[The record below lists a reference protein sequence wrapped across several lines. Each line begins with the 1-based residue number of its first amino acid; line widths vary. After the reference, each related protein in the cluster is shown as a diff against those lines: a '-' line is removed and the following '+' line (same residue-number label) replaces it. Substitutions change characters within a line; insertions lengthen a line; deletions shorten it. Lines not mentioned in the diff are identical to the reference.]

1 MKKKSIVRKLII
13 TFASITG
20 GVLTLVGLILT
31 VWISMSYTEER
42 IETID
47 KQISIVEETVRGY
60 LKQENDYTE
69 VEKILTMASLAS
81 NTDGIIV
88 DKLGYVYIVS
98 NSKYNDMKYTKI
110 QMPEDVQTKIDD
122 VKRHGKAVTLF
133 KKGQLLTYV
142 KPMYSN
148 GEIDGYII
156 MVPDSYY
163 NSSKHIMWIIW
174 LSIVSAMI
182 ISGLVINY
190 FAKRLV
196 VKPLGEINSA
206 AKRLTQGQ
214 VNERVEVRSNDEI
227 GQLAESFNSMAE
239 SLEKVDNTRKEFISN
254 VSHELRSPITSIKGF
269 VGGILDG
276 VIPKDKETYYF
287 KIVYEEI
294 NRLARLVN
302 DLLDI
307 SAMEAGKFNLQ
318 KIDFDINGV
327 ISLCILNLEGKI
339 KSKGLDVRAVFEE
352 KRNYVIAD
360 RDRIIQVLTNLLEN
374 AIKYSDDNGQIEVT
388 TYTKGDK
395 IYISIFNS
403 GENISKEDLSN
414 IWDRFYKSDKS
425 RTNKVSTG
433 LGLPIVRLILSQHN
447 EDVWVN
453 NIDGKGVKFTFS
465 LKRSD

>member
-1 MKKKSIVRKLII
+1 
-13 TFASITG
+13 
-20 GVLTLVGLILT
+20 
-31 VWISMSYTEER
+31 
-42 IETID
+42 
-47 KQISIVEETVRGY
+47 
-60 LKQENDYTE
+60 
-69 VEKILTMASLAS
+69 MATLAS

-88 DKLGYVYIVS
+88 DKLGYVYAVS
-98 NSKYNDMKYTKI
+98 NSKYADIKYTKI
-110 QMPEDVQTKIDD
+110 QISEDIQSKIDD
-122 VKRHGKAVTLF
+122 VKKHGKSVTLF
-133 KKGQLLTYV
+133 KNGKLLTYV
-142 KPMYSN
+142 KPMYSD

-156 MVPDSYY
+156 LVPNNYY
-163 NSSKHIMWIIW
+163 ANNHIMWIIW
-174 LSIVSAMI
+174 LSVVCAMI
-182 ISGLVINY
+182 ISGLIINY

-196 VKPLGEINSA
+196 VKPLEEINNA

-269 VGGILDG
+269 IGGILDG

-318 KIDFDINGV
+318 KIEFDINGV

-339 KSKGLDVRAVFEE
+339 KNKGLDVRAVFEE
-352 KRNYVIAD
+352 KRNYVLAD

-374 AIKYSDDNGQIEVT
+374 AIKYSNDNGQIEVS

-395 IYISIFNS
+395 IYISIFNT
-403 GENISKEDLSN
+403 GENISKEDLNN

-447 EDVWVN
+447 EDVWVS
-453 NIDGKGVKFTFS
+453 NIEGKGVKFTFS

>member
-13 TFASITG
+13 TFTSITG

-47 KQISIVEETVRGY
+47 RQISIVEDTVRGY
-60 LKQENDYTE
+60 LKQENDYSE

-81 NTDGIIV
+81 DTDGIIV

-98 NSKYNDMKYTKI
+98 DSKYNDMKYSKI
-110 QMPEDVQTKIDD
+110 QISEDIQSKIYD
-122 VKRHGKAVTLF
+122 VKSHGKAVTLF

-142 KPMYSN
+142 KPIYSN
-148 GEIDGYII
+148 GEIDGYIVMI
-156 MVPDSYY
+156 PKNHYARK
-163 NSSKHIMWIIW
+163 NIMWIIW
-174 LSIVSAMI
+174 VCIVCAMI
-182 ISGLVINY
+182 ISGVIINY

-196 VKPLGEINSA
+196 VRPLEEINNA
-206 AKRLTQGQ
+206 AKRLTQGK
-214 VNERVEVRSNDEI
+214 VDERVEVRSNDEI

-239 SLEKVDNTRKEFISN
+239 SLEKADNTRKEFISN

-339 KSKGLDVRAVFEE
+339 KNKGLDVRAIFEE

-374 AIKYSDDNGQIEVT
+374 AIKYSNDNGQIEVT
-388 TYTKGDK
+388 TYTKGEK

-403 GENISKEDLSN
+403 GENISKEDLNN

-453 NIDGKGVKFTFS
+453 NIEGKGVKFTFS

>member
-1 MKKKSIVRKLII
+1 MKKRSIVRKLII

-20 GVLTLVGLILT
+20 GVLTLVGLIST
-31 VWISMSYTEER
+31 VWINVSYTEQR
-42 IETID
+42 IEIID
-47 KQISIVEETVRGY
+47 KQIAIVEETVRGY
-60 LKQENDYTE
+60 LRQENDYNE
-69 VEKILTMASLAS
+69 VEKILTMASMAS
-81 NTDGIIV
+81 NTDGIVV
-88 DKLGYVYIVS
+88 DKLGYIYIVS
-98 NSKYNDMKYTKI
+98 NSKYDDIKYTKV
-110 QMPEDVQTKIDD
+110 QMPENIKSKIDEM
-122 VKRHGKAVTLF
+122 KKYGKSVVLL
-133 KKGQLLTYV
+133 KNGQLLSYV

-148 GEIDGYII
+148 GEIEGSII
-156 MVPDSYY
+156 MIP
-163 NSSKHIMWIIW
+163 NSAYAGKNIMWMIW
-174 LSIVSAMI
+174 ISIVVAMI
-182 ISGLVINY
+182 ISGLIINY
-190 FAKRLV
+190 FANRLV
-196 VKPLGEINSA
+196 VKPLEEINNA
-206 AKRLTQGQ
+206 AKRLTQGN
-214 VNERVEVRSNDEI
+214 VNERVDVRSNDEI

-374 AIKYSDDNGQIEVT
+374 AIKYSNDKGQIEVT
-388 TYTKGDK
+388 TYTKGEK

-403 GENISKEDLSN
+403 GENISKEDLNN

-447 EDVWVN
+447 EDVWVE

-465 LKRSD
+465 LKRAD

>member
-1 MKKKSIVRKLII
+1 MKKNSIVRKLII

-31 VWISMSYTEER
+31 VWIGMSYTEER
-42 IETID
+42 IEIID
-47 KQISIVEETVRGY
+47 KQISIVEETIKGY
-60 LKQENDYTE
+60 LKQENDYSE
-69 VEKILTMASLAS
+69 VEKILTMATLAS

-88 DKLGYVYIVS
+88 DKLGYVYAVS
-98 NSKYNDMKYTKI
+98 NSKYADIKYTKI
-110 QMPEDVQTKIDD
+110 QISEDIQSKIDD
-122 VKRHGKAVTLF
+122 VKKHGKSVTLF
-133 KKGQLLTYV
+133 KNGKLLTYV
-142 KPMYSN
+142 KPMYSD

-156 MVPDSYY
+156 LVPNNYY
-163 NSSKHIMWIIW
+163 ANNHIMWIIW
-174 LSIVSAMI
+174 LSVVCAMI
-182 ISGLVINY
+182 ISGLIINY

-196 VKPLGEINSA
+196 VKPLEEINNA

-269 VGGILDG
+269 IGGILDG

-318 KIDFDINGV
+318 KIEFDINGV

-339 KSKGLDVRAVFEE
+339 KNKGLDVRAVFEE
-352 KRNYVIAD
+352 KRNYVLAD

-374 AIKYSDDNGQIEVT
+374 AIKYSNDNGQIEVS

-395 IYISIFNS
+395 IYISIFNT
-403 GENISKEDLSN
+403 GENISKEDLNN

-447 EDVWVN
+447 EDVWVS
-453 NIDGKGVKFTFS
+453 NIEGKGVKFTFS

>member
-1 MKKKSIVRKLII
+1 MRKRSIVRNLII
-13 TFASITG
+13 TFTSITG
-20 GVLTLVGLILT
+20 GILTLLGLILT
-31 VWISMSYTEER
+31 VWININYTEER
-42 IETID
+42 INVID
-47 KQISIVEETVRGY
+47 KQIEVVEETVKGY
-60 LKQENDYTE
+60 LKQENDYSE
-69 VEKILTMASLAS
+69 VEKMLTMISLSS
-81 NTDGIIV
+81 NTDGIIT
-88 DKLGYVYIVS
+88 DKSGYVYMVS

-110 QMPEDVQTKIDD
+110 EMSEDIQLKIDA
-122 VKRHGKAVTLF
+122 VKKHGKAVTLF
-133 KKGQLLTYV
+133 KKGQLLSYV

-148 GEIDGYII
+148 GEIEGYII
-156 MVPDSYY
+156 MIPDNYY
-163 NSSKHIMWIIW
+163 TDKNIMWIIW
-174 LSIVSAMI
+174 LFIVCAMI

-190 FAKRLV
+190 FANRLV
-196 VKPLGEINSA
+196 VKPLGEISNA

-214 VNERVEVRSNDEI
+214 VDERVYVRSNDEI

-239 SLEKVDNTRKEFISN
+239 SLEKADNIRKEFISN

-276 VIPKDKETYYF
+276 VIPKDKEKYYF

-318 KIDFDINGV
+318 KTDFDINGV

-339 KSKGLDVRAVFEE
+339 KGKGLDVRAIFDE

-360 RDRIIQVLTNLLEN
+360 RDRIIQVITNILEN
-374 AIKYSDDNGQIEVT
+374 AIKYSNDNGQVEVT
-388 TYTKGDK
+388 TYTKGEK

-403 GENISKEDLSN
+403 GENISREDLN
-414 IWDRFYKSDKS
+414 HIWDRFYKSDKS

-447 EDVWVN
+447 EDVWVS
-453 NIDGKGVKFTFS
+453 NIEGKGVKFTFS
-465 LKRSD
+465 LSRAD